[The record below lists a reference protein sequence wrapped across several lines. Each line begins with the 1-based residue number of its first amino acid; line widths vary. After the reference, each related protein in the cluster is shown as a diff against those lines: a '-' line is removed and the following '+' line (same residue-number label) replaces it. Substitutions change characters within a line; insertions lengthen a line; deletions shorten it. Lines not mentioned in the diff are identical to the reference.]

1 MRRTRC
7 ASRCPRRTP
16 GGADITRD
24 SGLRVLRDRLAAVD
38 DQLQVRPALGAG
50 TTLIDTLPFDAAT
63 FDAATF
69 DAAPFDTA
77 PMTRG
82 LPPQRVAD
90 R

>member
-1 MRRTRC
+1 
-7 ASRCPRRTP
+7 
-16 GGADITRD
+16 
-24 SGLRVLRDRLAAVD
+24 
-38 DQLQVRPALGAG
+38 VRPALGAG